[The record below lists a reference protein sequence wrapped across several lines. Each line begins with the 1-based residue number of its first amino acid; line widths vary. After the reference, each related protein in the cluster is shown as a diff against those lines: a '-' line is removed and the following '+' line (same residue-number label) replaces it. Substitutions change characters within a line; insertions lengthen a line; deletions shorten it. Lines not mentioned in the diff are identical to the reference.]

1 MGVSILY
8 TFLIG
13 EDNTLT
19 ATVVERI
26 MERSKLVDSL
36 HFLADPIY
44 KDIDMSDFTVMM
56 EYVLPVSKKYKTEIL
71 EKSDE
76 LYKDMLE
83 YKLPF
88 DTALTSEPGDIEIQL
103 TFTNVTLDADG
114 KSTQYVRK
122 VGPGSIKIV
131 SISTWSD
138 IIPDE
143 ALSAVDQRLLAAQAL
158 MKALNEQNNT
168 IMKSKADS
176 LRYKDNLLQ
185 LTAQGTPIGT
195 AVKIVSSDS
204 GSTDPEDGTIRVVEF

>member
-1 MGVSILY
+1 MY

>member
-1 MGVSILY
+1 MY

-44 KDIDMSDFTVMM
+44 KETDMSDFTVML

-131 SISTWSD
+131 AISTWSD

-158 MKALNEQNNT
+158 MKALNEQNNA

>member
-1 MGVSILY
+1 MY

-44 KDIDMSDFTVMM
+44 KETDMSDFTVMM

-131 SISTWSD
+131 AISTWSD

-158 MKALNEQNNT
+158 MKALNEQNN
-168 IMKSKADS
+168 IIIKSKADS

>member
-1 MGVSILY
+1 MY

-36 HFLADPIY
+36 HFLAEPTY
-44 KDIDMSDFTVMM
+44 KDVDMSDFVVML
-56 EYVLPVSKKYKTEIL
+56 EYLLPISKKYKTEVL
-71 EKSDE
+71 ELSDE
-76 LYKDMLE
+76 RYKDMLE

-103 TFTNVTLDADG
+103 TFAKVELSADG
-114 KSTQYVRK
+114 KGTQYVRK

-131 SISTWSD
+131 PISAWSD
-138 IIPDE
+138 IVPDE
-143 ALSAVDQRLLAAQAL
+143 ALSAIDQRLLAAQA
-158 MKALNEQNNT
+158 MIKALNEQNNT

-176 LRYKDNLLQ
+176 LRYKDSILQ
-185 LTAQGTPIGT
+185 LTAQGNPIGA
-195 AVKIVSSDS
+195 AVKIES
-204 GSTDPEDGTIRVVEF
+204 GSGGGTDPDDGSLRVVEF

>member
-1 MGVSILY
+1 MY

-44 KDIDMSDFTVMM
+44 KETDMSDFTVMM

-71 EKSDE
+71 ERSDE

-103 TFTNVTLDADG
+103 TFTNITLDADG

-131 SISTWSD
+131 AISTWSD

-158 MKALNEQNNT
+158 MKALNEQNNA

>member
-1 MGVSILY
+1 MY

-131 SISTWSD
+131 AISTWSD

>member
-1 MGVSILY
+1 MY

-19 ATVVERI
+19 ASVVERI

-44 KDIDMSDFTVMM
+44 KETDMSDFTVMM

-114 KSTQYVRK
+114 KNTQYVRK

-131 SISTWSD
+131 AISTWSD

-143 ALSAVDQRLLAAQAL
+143 ALSAVDQRLLAAQA
-158 MKALNEQNNT
+158 MIKALNEQNNT

-185 LTAQGTPIGT
+185 LTAQGSPIGT

-204 GSTDPEDGTIRVVEF
+204 GSTDPDDGTIRVVEF

>member
-1 MGVSILY
+1 MY

-44 KDIDMSDFTVMM
+44 KETDMSDFTVMM

-114 KSTQYVRK
+114 KGTQYVRK

-131 SISTWSD
+131 AISTWSD

>member
-1 MGVSILY
+1 MY

-44 KDIDMSDFTVMM
+44 KETDMSDFTVMM

-131 SISTWSD
+131 AISTWSD

-204 GSTDPEDGTIRVVEF
+204 GSTDHEDGTIRVVEF

>member
-1 MGVSILY
+1 MY

-44 KDIDMSDFTVMM
+44 KETDMSDFTVMM

-103 TFTNVTLDADG
+103 TFVNVTLDADG
-114 KSTQYVRK
+114 RNTQYVRK

-131 SISTWSD
+131 AISTWSD

-143 ALSAVDQRLLAAQAL
+143 ALSAVDQRLLAAQA
-158 MKALNEQNNT
+158 MIKALNEQNNT

-185 LTAQGTPIGT
+185 LTSQGNPIGT

-204 GSTDPEDGTIRVVEF
+204 GSTDPDDGTIRVVEF

>member
-1 MGVSILY
+1 MY

-26 MERSKLVDSL
+26 MERSKLVDRL

-44 KDIDMSDFTVMM
+44 KETDMSDFTVMM
-56 EYVLPVSKKYKTEIL
+56 EYVLPISKKYKTEIL

-103 TFTNVTLDADG
+103 TFVNVTLDADG
-114 KSTQYVRK
+114 RNTQYVRK

-131 SISTWSD
+131 AISTWSD

-143 ALSAVDQRLLAAQAL
+143 ALSAVDQRLLAAQA
-158 MKALNEQNNT
+158 MIKALNEQNNT

-185 LTAQGTPIGT
+185 LTAQGNPIGT

-204 GSTDPEDGTIRVVEF
+204 GSTDPDDGTIRVVEF

>member
-1 MGVSILY
+1 MY

-13 EDNTLT
+13 EDNKLT

-44 KDIDMSDFTVMM
+44 KETDMSDFTVMM

-131 SISTWSD
+131 AISTWSD

-158 MKALNEQNNT
+158 MKALNEQNNA

>member
-1 MGVSILY
+1 MY

-131 SISTWSD
+131 AISTWSD

-168 IMKSKADS
+168 IMRSKADS

-195 AVKIVSSDS
+195 AVKVVSSDS

>member
-1 MGVSILY
+1 MY

-44 KDIDMSDFTVMM
+44 KETDMSDFTVMM

-131 SISTWSD
+131 AISTWSD

-158 MKALNEQNNT
+158 MKALNEQNNA

-185 LTAQGTPIGT
+185 LTAQCTPIGT

>member
-1 MGVSILY
+1 MY

-44 KDIDMSDFTVMM
+44 KETDMSDFTVMM

-71 EKSDE
+71 EKSEE

-131 SISTWSD
+131 AISTWSD

-158 MKALNEQNNT
+158 MKALNEQNNA

>member
-1 MGVSILY
+1 MY

-44 KDIDMSDFTVMM
+44 KETDMSDFTVMM

-103 TFTNVTLDADG
+103 TFVNVTLDADG
-114 KSTQYVRK
+114 RNTQYVRK

-131 SISTWSD
+131 AISTWSD

-158 MKALNEQNNT
+158 MKALNEQNNA

>member
-1 MGVSILY
+1 MY
-8 TFLIG
+8 TFFIG

-36 HFLADPIY
+36 HFLADTIY

-131 SISTWSD
+131 AISTWSD

-185 LTAQGTPIGT
+185 LTAHGTPIGT

>member
-1 MGVSILY
+1 MY

-36 HFLADPIY
+36 HFLSDPIY

>member
-1 MGVSILY
+1 MY

-44 KDIDMSDFTVMM
+44 KETDMSDFTVMM

-131 SISTWSD
+131 AISTWSD

-168 IMKSKADS
+168 IIKSKADS

>member
-1 MGVSILY
+1 MY

-44 KDIDMSDFTVMM
+44 KETDMSDFTVMM

-103 TFTNVTLDADG
+103 TLTNVTLDADG

-131 SISTWSD
+131 AISTWSD

>member
-1 MGVSILY
+1 MY

-44 KDIDMSDFTVMM
+44 KETDMSDFTVMM

-131 SISTWSD
+131 AISTWSD

>member
-1 MGVSILY
+1 MY

-44 KDIDMSDFTVMM
+44 KETDMSDFTVMM

-103 TFTNVTLDADG
+103 TFVNVMLDADG
-114 KSTQYVRK
+114 RNTQYVRK

-131 SISTWSD
+131 AISTWSD

-143 ALSAVDQRLLAAQAL
+143 ALSAVDQRLLAAQA
-158 MKALNEQNNT
+158 MINALNEQNNT

-185 LTAQGTPIGT
+185 LTAQGNPIGT
-195 AVKIVSSDS
+195 AVKIES
-204 GSTDPEDGTIRVVEF
+204 GSGGGTDPDDGSLRVVEF

>member
-1 MGVSILY
+1 MY
-8 TFLIG
+8 TFLIS

-44 KDIDMSDFTVMM
+44 KETDMSDFTVMM

-131 SISTWSD
+131 AISTWSD

-158 MKALNEQNNT
+158 MKALNEQNNA

>member
-1 MGVSILY
+1 MY

-44 KDIDMSDFTVMM
+44 KETDMSDFTVML

-131 SISTWSD
+131 AISTWSD

-158 MKALNEQNNT
+158 MKALNEQNNA

-185 LTAQGTPIGT
+185 LTAQGTPIGM

>member
-1 MGVSILY
+1 MY

-44 KDIDMSDFTVMM
+44 KETDMSDFTVMM

-103 TFTNVTLDADG
+103 TFVNVTLDADG
-114 KSTQYVRK
+114 RNTQYVRK

-131 SISTWSD
+131 AISTWSD

-143 ALSAVDQRLLAAQAL
+143 ALSAVDQRLLAAQA
-158 MKALNEQNNT
+158 MIKALNEQNNT

-185 LTAQGTPIGT
+185 LTAQGNPIGT

-204 GSTDPEDGTIRVVEF
+204 GSTDPDDGTIRVGEF

>member
-1 MGVSILY
+1 MY

-204 GSTDPEDGTIRVVEF
+204 GSTDHEDGTIRVVEF

>member
-1 MGVSILY
+1 MY

-44 KDIDMSDFTVMM
+44 KETDMSDFTVMM
-56 EYVLPVSKKYKTEIL
+56 EYVLPISKKYKTEIL

-103 TFTNVTLDADG
+103 TFVNVTLDADG
-114 KSTQYVRK
+114 RNTQYVRK

-131 SISTWSD
+131 AISTWSD

-143 ALSAVDQRLLAAQAL
+143 ALSAVDQRLLAAQA
-158 MKALNEQNNT
+158 MIKALNEQNNT

-185 LTAQGTPIGT
+185 LTAQGNPIGT

>member
-1 MGVSILY
+1 MY

-44 KDIDMSDFTVMM
+44 KETDMSDFTVMM

-103 TFTNVTLDADG
+103 TFVNVMLDADG
-114 KSTQYVRK
+114 RNTQYVRK

-131 SISTWSD
+131 AISTWSD

-143 ALSAVDQRLLAAQAL
+143 ALSAVDQRLLAAQA
-158 MKALNEQNNT
+158 MIKALNEQNNT

-185 LTAQGTPIGT
+185 LTAQGNPIGT

-204 GSTDPEDGTIRVVEF
+204 GSTDPDDGTIRVVEF

>member
-1 MGVSILY
+1 MY

-19 ATVVERI
+19 ATVVDRV
-26 MERSKLVDSL
+26 MERSKLVDTL
-36 HFLADPIY
+36 HFLADPVY
-44 KDIDMSDFTVMM
+44 KDVDMSEFQVVM
-56 EYVLPVSKKYKTEIL
+56 EYLLPVSKKYKTEIL

-103 TFTNVTLDADG
+103 TFTNVTLDEQG
-114 KSTQYVRK
+114 HNTQYVRK
-122 VGPGSIKIV
+122 VGPGTIKIV
-131 SISTWSD
+131 PISAWSD

-185 LTAQGTPIGT
+185 LTAQGNPIGT
-195 AVKIVSSDS
+195 AVKIVSSGS
-204 GSTDPEDGTIRVVEF
+204 GSTDPDDGNLRVVEF

>member
-1 MGVSILY
+1 MY

-13 EDNTLT
+13 EDNTLI

-44 KDIDMSDFTVMM
+44 KETDMSDFTVMM

-103 TFTNVTLDADG
+103 TFVNVTLDADG
-114 KSTQYVRK
+114 RNTQYVRK

-131 SISTWSD
+131 AISTWSD

-143 ALSAVDQRLLAAQAL
+143 ALSAVDQRLLAAQA
-158 MKALNEQNNT
+158 MIKALNEQNNT

-185 LTAQGTPIGT
+185 LTAQGSPIGT

-204 GSTDPEDGTIRVVEF
+204 GSTDPDDGTIRVVEF

>member
-1 MGVSILY
+1 MY

-44 KDIDMSDFTVMM
+44 KETDMSDFTVMM

-103 TFTNVTLDADG
+103 TFVNVTLDADG
-114 KSTQYVRK
+114 RNTQYMRK

-131 SISTWSD
+131 AISTWSD

-143 ALSAVDQRLLAAQAL
+143 ALSAVDQRLLAAQA
-158 MKALNEQNNT
+158 MIKALNEQNNT

-185 LTAQGTPIGT
+185 LTAQGNPIGT

>member
-1 MGVSILY
+1 MY

-44 KDIDMSDFTVMM
+44 KETDMSDFTVMM

-131 SISTWSD
+131 AISTWSD

-158 MKALNEQNNT
+158 MKSLNEQNNA

>member
-1 MGVSILY
+1 MY

-131 SISTWSD
+131 AISTWSD

-158 MKALNEQNNT
+158 MKALNEQNNA

>member
-1 MGVSILY
+1 MY

-44 KDIDMSDFTVMM
+44 KETDMSDFTVMM

-131 SISTWSD
+131 AISTWSD

-158 MKALNEQNNT
+158 MKALNEQNNA

>member
-1 MGVSILY
+1 MY

-44 KDIDMSDFTVMM
+44 KETDMSDFTVMM

-88 DTALTSEPGDIEIQL
+88 DTALTSEPGDIEVQL
-103 TFTNVTLDADG
+103 TFVNVTLDADG
-114 KSTQYVRK
+114 RNTQYVRK

-131 SISTWSD
+131 AISTWSD
-138 IIPDE
+138 IVPDE
-143 ALSAVDQRLLAAQAL
+143 ALSAVDQRLLAAQA
-158 MKALNEQNNT
+158 MIKALNEQNNT

-185 LTAQGTPIGT
+185 LTAQGNPIGT

-204 GSTDPEDGTIRVVEF
+204 GSTDPDDGTIRVVEF